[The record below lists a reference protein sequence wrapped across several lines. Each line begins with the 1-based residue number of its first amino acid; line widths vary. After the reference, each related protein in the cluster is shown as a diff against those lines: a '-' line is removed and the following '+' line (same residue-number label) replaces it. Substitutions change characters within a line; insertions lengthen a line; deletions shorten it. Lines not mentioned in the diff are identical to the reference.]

1 MYKNGTGGK
10 EGRRELFEIARRT
23 LQFMVKRSRDEE
35 YFVEQMHLEHDKAQR
50 YFRHLILDLKT
61 QLLKDISVHSKI
73 WIFTAGNTA

>member
-1 MYKNGTGGK
+1 
-10 EGRRELFEIARRT
+10 
-23 LQFMVKRSRDEE
+23 MVKRSRDEE

-73 WIFTAGNTA
+73 WIFTAGNIA